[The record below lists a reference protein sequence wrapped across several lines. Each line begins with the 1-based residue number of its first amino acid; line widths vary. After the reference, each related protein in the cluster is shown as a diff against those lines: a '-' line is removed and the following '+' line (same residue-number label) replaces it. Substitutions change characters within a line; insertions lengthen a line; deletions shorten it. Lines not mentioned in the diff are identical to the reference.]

1 MIVIVAYCVYGGIDI
16 GPITI
21 KENGENVTRYAVGGS
36 TNIKIENGNT
46 VVLPHNSGLQIA
58 KEAANSYSPNI
69 FVDYKLRNKTFSFTA
84 DISTVGCSCNA
95 ALYLVTMPG
104 YSSDN
109 QPNPGKDGNYY
120 CDANDVNGEWCWE
133 MDIME
138 ANRYSIQITP
148 HTCQSPPG
156 AYITD
161 CDRGGCGTN
170 GYNVNQNIFKK

>member
-58 KEAANSYSPNI
+58 KKAANSYSPDI

-95 ALYLVTMPG
+95 
-104 YSSDN
+104 
-109 QPNPGKDGNYY
+109 
-120 CDANDVNGEWCWE
+120 
-133 MDIME
+133 
-138 ANRYSIQITP
+138 R
-148 HTCQSPPG
+148 
-156 AYITD
+156 
-161 CDRGGCGTN
+161 
-170 GYNVNQNIFKK
+170 IFIR